1 MRAWEQDERVHL
13 GLLSSEERQEAVVAK
28 RLMVLTVMLAAMILA
43 AVPAFAQQGE
53 QVTATGLLELA
64 GQQGDV
70 FYYRIVDE
78 EPTGEAYVLKSETGD
93 LGSYLDQRVTVYGT
107 VESAAGN
114 APGLGPASPLVNVT
128 RVEPAVGP
136 PPGGPPTGPPPG
148 LPTATLSFELAVEC
162 EPPADA
168 FFEGLILAEG
178 LGHVPLTDPD
188 GDGLYTGSATLPKF
202 PPGPLPVPPDI
213 EPVSLPLQIVQGP
226 STGATA
232 LGPEYRV
239 IEDFGSVKLDEDK
252 TLAASVSFCS
262 DGGSGSSGSG
272 SKARELPKTGGSALA
287 MLGASALVLVGGL
300 LVRRV
305 NC

>member
-1 MRAWEQDERVHL
+1 M
-13 GLLSSEERQEAVVAK
+13 AK
-28 RLMVLTVMLAAMILA
+28 RLAVLVAVLAGMLAT
-43 AVPAFAQQGE
+43 AVPALAQEGYQYHQYSGDR
-53 QVTATGLLELA
+53 AEL
-64 GQQGDV
+64 V
-70 FYYRIVDE
+70 
-78 EPTGEAYVLKSETGD
+78 
-93 LGSYLDQRVTVYGT
+93 
-107 VESAAGN
+107 
-114 APGLGPASPLVNVT
+114 
-128 RVEPAVGP
+128 
-136 PPGGPPTGPPPG
+136 
-148 LPTATLSFELAVEC
+148 FELAVEG
-162 EPPADA
+162 EPPENAT
-168 FFEGLILAEG
+168 FFGNVSTGEGGPG
-178 LGHVPLTDPD
+178 LFVPLTDPD

-287 MLGASALVLVGGL
+287 MLGAGALVLAGGL